1 MQLFTNKFALQCRNS
16 CEINKNNG
24 SVLLVVGEWNGQR
37 KTSARPKITEARSQ
51 REERWRWRR
60 RVSGSKV
67 ENPSLSRKKQL
78 FGFSC
83 LLLYLISMKT
93 VGGWVLEVQRQQG
106 CHLLRRCCVVVVF
119 IAILASLLE
128 TRNGR
133 EREGEQEKERA
144 RAFRTERER
153 ERKRER
159 THRIRIN

>member
-1 MQLFTNKFALQCRNS
+1 VA
-16 CEINKNNG
+16 E
-24 SVLLVVGEWNGQR
+24 GQ
-37 KTSARPKITEARSQ
+37 
-51 REERWRWRR
+51 
-60 RVSGSKV
+60 GSKV

-83 LLLYLISMKT
+83 FLLYLISVKT